1 MKKIKAIDVSR
12 HQGIIQWDKVKNDG
26 IEVAIIRC
34 GYGDDIKSQDDSQW
48 FRNIQEAKRVGI
60 KVGAYLYSYAT
71 NVTHAQSEANHAIRL
86 LKDVQLDYPVYY
98 DLEDNNTVG
107 KCSKSAIGDMAE
119 VFCNTLS
126 QAGYKVGIYANKY
139 WFTSIL
145 TDPRFNKWDKWV
157 AQYYSECTYSG
168 EYQAW
173 QYSSEGKVNG
183 IAGNVDMNWFYKDYD
198 TDVYVEPSSPQE
210 NIPNISG
217 YIGNSIVG
225 ALNQFGFNS
234 SYEYRSQLASKLG
247 ISNYKGTAEQNIEL
261 IQKLGGTVQQAQTSK
276 QSYTEYVVK
285 KGDTL
290 SGIAKRYNTNYQT
303 LAQYNRIADP
313 NKIYIGQQIKIPN

>member
-1 MKKIKAIDVSR
+1 MKKIKAIDVSK

-26 IEVAIIRC
+26 VEVAIIRC
-34 GYGDDIKSQDDSQW
+34 GFGDDIKSQDDSQW

-86 LKDVQLDYPVYY
+86 LKDIQLDYPVYY

-107 KCSKSAIGDMAE
+107 KCNKSVIGDMAE
-119 VFCNTLS
+119 VFCNALS
-126 QAGYKVGIYANKY
+126 QSGYKVGIYANKY

-183 IAGNVDMNWFYKDYD
+183 IAGNVDMNWFYKDYAED
-198 TDVYVEPSSPQE
+198 EYVIPCTPQE
-210 NIPNISG
+210 ILPNIKG
-217 YIGNSIVG
+217 YVGTSIVG

-247 ISNYKGTAEQNIEL
+247 ISNYKGTAEQNLEMIRL
-261 IQKLGGTVQQAQTSK
+261 LGGTVQPTQETK
-276 QSYTEYVVK
+276 PSYTVYTVK
-285 KGDTL
+285 SGDTL
-290 SGIAKRYNTNYQT
+290 SGIAKRYNTTYQA
-303 LAQYNRIADP
+303 LAQYNHIADP

>member
-1 MKKIKAIDVSR
+1 MLKIKAIDVSK
-12 HQGIIQWDKVKNDG
+12 HQGQIDWDKVKSDG
-26 IEVAIIRC
+26 VEVAIIRC
-34 GYGDDIKSQDDSQW
+34 GFGDDIKSQDDSQW
-48 FRNIQEAKRVGI
+48 FRNIQEAKRVGV

-86 LKDVQLDYPVYY
+86 LKDIQLDYPVYY

-107 KCSKSAIGDMAE
+107 KCSKSSIGDMAE
-119 VFCNTLS
+119 VFCNALS

-145 TDPRFNKWDKWV
+145 TDPRFEKWDKWV
-157 AQYYSECTYSG
+157 AQYNSECTYSG

-183 IAGNVDMNWFYKDYD
+183 IAGNVDMNWFYKDYAGD
-198 TDVYVEPSSPQE
+198 AYVSPSAPQE
-210 NIPNISG
+210 NIPNIKG
-217 YIGNSIVG
+217 YVGTSIVG

-247 ISNYKGTAEQNIEL
+247 ISNYRGIAEQNLEMIRL
-261 IQKLGGTVQQAQTSK
+261 LGGTVQTTQETK
-276 QSYTEYVVK
+276 PSYTVYTVK
-285 KGDTL
+285 SGDTL
-290 SGIAKRYNTNYQT
+290 SVIANRYNTTYQA

>member
-1 MKKIKAIDVSR
+1 MKKIKAIDVSK

-34 GYGDDIKSQDDSQW
+34 GYGDDNKSQDDSQW
-48 FRNIQEAKRVGI
+48 FRNVQEAKRVGI

-71 NVTHAQSEANHAIRL
+71 NTAHAQSEANHAIRL
-86 LKDVQLDYPVYY
+86 LNSIQLDYPIFY

-107 KCSKSAIGDMAE
+107 KCSKSVIGDMAE
-119 VFCNTLS
+119 AFCNALS
-126 QAGYKVGIYANKY
+126 KAGYKVGIYANKY

-145 TDPRFNKWDKWV
+145 TDSRFNKWDKWV

-183 IAGNVDMNWFYKDYD
+183 IVGNVDMSWFYKDYD

-234 SYEYRSQLASKLG
+234 SYAYRSQLASKIG
-247 ISNYKGTAEQNIEL
+247 ISNYKGTAEQNLEL
-261 IQKLGGTVQQAQTSK
+261 IRKLGGTVQQEQTAK
-276 QSYTEYVVK
+276 PSYTEYVVK

-313 NKIYIGQQIKIPN
+313 NKIYIGQQIKIPS

>member
-1 MKKIKAIDVSR
+1 M
-12 HQGIIQWDKVKNDG
+12 
-26 IEVAIIRC
+26 
-34 GYGDDIKSQDDSQW
+34 
-48 FRNIQEAKRVGI
+48 
-60 KVGAYLYSYAT
+60 
-71 NVTHAQSEANHAIRL
+71 
-86 LKDVQLDYPVYY
+86 
-98 DLEDNNTVG
+98 
-107 KCSKSAIGDMAE
+107 
-119 VFCNTLS
+119 
-126 QAGYKVGIYANKY
+126 
-139 WFTSIL
+139 
-145 TDPRFNKWDKWV
+145 
-157 AQYYSECTYSG
+157 AQYNSECTYSG

-183 IAGNVDMNWFYKDYD
+183 IAGNVDMNWFYKDYA

-247 ISNYKGTAEQNIEL
+247 ISNYKGTAEQNLEL

-276 QSYTEYVVK
+276 PSYTEYVVK

-313 NKIYIGQQIKIPN
+313 NKIYIGQQIKIPS